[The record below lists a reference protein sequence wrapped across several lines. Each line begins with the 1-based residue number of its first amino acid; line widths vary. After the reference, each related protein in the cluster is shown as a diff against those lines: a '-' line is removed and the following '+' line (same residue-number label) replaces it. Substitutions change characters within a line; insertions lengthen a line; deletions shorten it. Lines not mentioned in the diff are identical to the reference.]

1 MKRKHAFFL
10 LLILLI
16 LVAGFSVLY
25 GSYQLSI
32 TELFSTLAGNGTKA
46 QEFAIFQIR
55 LPRTLLAL
63 LVGCAL
69 GVSGGLLQGV
79 SRNPLAEPGMIGI
92 NAGAA

>member
-46 QEFAIFQIR
+46 HDFSN
-55 LPRTLLAL
+55 TT
-63 LVGCAL
+63 
-69 GVSGGLLQGV
+69 S
-79 SRNPLAEPGMIGI
+79 
-92 NAGAA
+92 

>member
-10 LLILLI
+10 LLILFI

-46 QEFAIFQIR
+46 QEFAIFSN
-55 LPRTLLAL
+55 TT
-63 LVGCAL
+63 
-69 GVSGGLLQGV
+69 S
-79 SRNPLAEPGMIGI
+79 
-92 NAGAA
+92 